1 MSAMGSEHSSVAQL
15 HAVVHRDVQGVGF
28 RYFVERQAREAGL
41 TGWVQNRPDG
51 TVECL
56 AEGDRAAL
64 LRLLED
70 LQRGPGAAEVDSVEA
85 AWGEP
90 EHDFRAFGVRG

>member
-1 MSAMGSEHSSVAQL
+1 MGSEDSSVAQL
-15 HAVVHRDVQGVGF
+15 HAVVHGDVQGVGF
-28 RYFVERQAREAGL
+28 RYFVERRAREAGL
-41 TGWVQNRPDG
+41 TGWVRNRPDG

-64 LRLLED
+64 RRLLQALE
-70 LQRGPGAAEVDSVEA
+70 RGPGAAEVDSVEA